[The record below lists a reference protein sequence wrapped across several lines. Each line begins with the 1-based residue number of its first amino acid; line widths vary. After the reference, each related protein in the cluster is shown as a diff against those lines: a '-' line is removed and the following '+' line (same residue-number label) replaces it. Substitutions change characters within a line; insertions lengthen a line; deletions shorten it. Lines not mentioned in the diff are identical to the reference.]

1 MTNEQ
6 IVEQIHLGYSVTD
19 NMQLLYE
26 QNIALIKN
34 FIKPYTAY
42 AESDDLMQES
52 YFGLWDAVQHYE
64 SSENVLFMTYAR
76 YWIRQ
81 SVQLYVENCGSLVRI
96 PNNLKQN
103 MVRYKHALARL
114 TQTLGAV
121 PTDSDIAADMGVPI
135 STVQRIKTYI
145 YSISSLD
152 IPVNEDY
159 ETTVGD
165 TIQADLDIEND
176 IVDKIYEEHSKN
188 ELWGIVERYTSTSAS
203 NVITERYKNNKTYR
217 QIADERGITANRVRQ
232 IEYDTLRKLRRGDAR
247 RELMDKFEVIDSGM
261 YRNGVGKFKEH
272 DFTSTVEYI
281 AMRRAEA
288 DKQVQELID
297 KYRSQNAINQNKSF

>member
-6 IVEQIHLGYSVTD
+6 LVEQIRNGYSVTD

-26 QNIALIKN
+26 QNIALIKH

-42 AESDDLMQES
+42 AELNDLLQES
-52 YFGLWDAVQHYE
+52 YFGLWNAVQHYE
-64 SSENVLFMTYAR
+64 CSENVSFMTYAR

-81 SVQLYVENCGSLVRI
+81 SVQMHVENCGSLIRI
-96 PNNLKQN
+96 PNNMQHN
-103 MVRYKHALARL
+103 IIRYKHVLARL
-114 TQTLGAV
+114 THTLGVV
-121 PTDSDIAADMGVPI
+121 PTDSDIATDMGVPI

-165 TIQADLDIEND
+165 TIQSDLDVEND
-176 IVDKIYEEHSKN
+176 VIDKIYEEHSKN
-188 ELWGIVERYTSTSAS
+188 ELWGIVERYTSTSGS
-203 NVITERYKNNKTYR
+203 NVITERYKHNKTYK
-217 QIADERGITANRVRQ
+217 QIADERGITSGRVRQ
-232 IEYDTLRKLRRGDAR
+232 IEHDSLRKLRRGDAR
-247 RELMDKFEVIDSGM
+247 RELMAKFEVIDSSM
-261 YRNGVGKFKEH
+261 YRNGIGKFNEH

-281 AMRRAEA
+281 AIRRTEIDEKYEELMNKYHSQLAL
-288 DKQVQELID
+288 QEKTL
-297 KYRSQNAINQNKSF
+297 